1 MLQSMGLQRVGHDW
15 ATEKL
20 QQHLLHVCGSGLVTK
35 PCWILCN
42 PMDCSL
48 PGSSSPGKN
57 TGVGCHALLQG
68 IFLTQ
73 GSKETNGYRKK
84 F

>member
-1 MLQSMGLQRVGHDW
+1 MLQSMGLQRVGLDW

-35 PCWILCN
+35 RCWILFN

-73 GSKETNGYRKK
+73 GSKETYGYRKK

>member
-1 MLQSMGLQRVGHDW
+1 MGLQRVRRDW
-15 ATEKL
+15 GTEK
-20 QQHLLHVCGSGLVTK
+20 QQYLLYVCGSGVVTK
-35 PCWILCN
+35 SFSILYN
-42 PMDCSL
+42 PMDCSQ

-57 TGVGCHALLQG
+57 TGVGCHALLQR

-73 GSKETNGYRKK
+73 GSKETYGYRKK